1 MTQGLLIVVLSG
13 GLVALVAVTGWWRY
27 ALLPW
32 TIRTDRM
39 TVRRLGL
46 QVFDHAD
53 VERVDSILAGFAG
66 GFNHMIA
73 RPASKAWEVYC
84 ASLPALLRP
93 FAHEG
98 AAMGYTIRHLFRY
111 DPRGFESRI
120 VRPRPEF
127 RYLYYVGLGF
137 WSGMRNHDARRVEG
151 VADGLD
157 PLHRYLCFD
166 GYGFKHAFF
175 DYPHDA
181 TSLRRL
187 DSLTGY
193 ARNAAYQGVGRAF
206 YFLFM
211 ARPDVLIE
219 RIRSLGD
226 FAVEVVA
233 GAGLAAAF
241 INPDRLERA
250 RELARTLPT
259 EWQSHFHLG
268 LCFGLK
274 ARSIN
279 DLDQFDRDIASQ
291 PAAVQDAIRAS
302 VRECDRIELLV
313 RADGEPD
320 AYRRWRERVTDWM
333 AENIEY
339 PLARV
344 AIRAGSVSDRTN
356 RVGSVSDRAPS
367 PLSEGGLREVGTAS
381 VSDRTN
387 RGGSVSDRR

>member
-1 MTQGLLIVVLSG
+1 MAQSMFIIAVAASLVVL
-13 GLVALVAVTGWWRY
+13 LAATGWWRY
-27 ALLPW
+27 AFLPW
-32 TIRTDRM
+32 TIRTNRM

-53 VERVDSILAGFAG
+53 VQRVDSILAGFAG

-73 RPASKAWEVYC
+73 RSAPNAWEVYC

-98 AAMGYTIRHLFRY
+98 AAMGYTVRRLFRY
-111 DPRGFESRI
+111 DPQKFESRI

-137 WSGMRNHDARRVEG
+137 WSGMRNHDARRVER

-175 DYPHDA
+175 DYPRDA
-181 TSLRRL
+181 SSLRRL

-211 ARPDVLIE
+211 GRPDVLIE
-219 RIRSLGD
+219 RVRSFGD
-226 FAVEVVA
+226 HAVEIAA

-241 INPDRLERA
+241 VNPDRLDRA
-250 RELARTLPT
+250 RELARMLPA
-259 EWQSHFHLG
+259 EWQPYFHLG

-279 DLDQFDRDIASQ
+279 DLDQFERDIASQ
-291 PAAVQDAIRAS
+291 SAAVQDAIRAS

-320 AYRRWRERVTDWM
+320 AYRRWRQRVTDWM
-333 AENIEY
+333 AANIEF

-344 AIRAGSVSDRTN
+344 AIRAGSVSDRT
-356 RVGSVSDRAPS
+356 PS
-367 PLSEGGLREVGTAS
+367 PLSEGGLRGVGTAS
-381 VSDRTN
+381 
-387 RGGSVSDRR
+387 GSERR